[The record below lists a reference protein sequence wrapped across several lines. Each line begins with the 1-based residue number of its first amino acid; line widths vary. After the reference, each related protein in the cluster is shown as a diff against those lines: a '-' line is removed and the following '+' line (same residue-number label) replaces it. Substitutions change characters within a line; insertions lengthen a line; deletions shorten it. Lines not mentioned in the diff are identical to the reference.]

1 MTKQEILTAAL
12 EARQQEVMHYQINI
26 DNYTLAL
33 EEMRKLPQPEQDALR
48 PFSDN
53 LSNLLTSEKTEQKK
67 ASIMLAVIQ
76 QQLE

>member
-33 EEMRKLPQPEQDALR
+33 EEMSKLPQPEQDALR
-48 PFSDN
+48 SFSDN
-53 LSNLLTSEKTEQKK
+53 LSNLLKSEKTEQKK